1 VFNRIT
7 GGTVTCNLLIVGG
20 DTNDR
25 DRQTHTWTFGQ
36 SQQFTNSQQFISA
49 MWTLAGAGASNN
61 YPQGWKNTGTLMLP
75 FNYIVPI
82 SNTGILR
89 IGCGNPSSLYGTA
102 IDNNNNN
109 NVIAHVYPLNWPP
122 ELSEWSLNLS
132 GPLKPSGP
140 TFYTEF
146 VGGRVIT
153 VPIKK
158 GLFKSYGGTSK
169 YGADQGT
176 ATVTGSWNW
185 TINVQ

>member
-1 VFNRIT
+1 MDFCAIPTIHEFTTIYQCDV
-7 GGTVTCNLLIVGG
+7 
-20 DTNDR
+20 DTR
-25 DRQTHTWTFGQ
+25 RPGV
-36 SQQFTNSQQFISA
+36 
-49 MWTLAGAGASNN
+49 SNN

-169 YGADQGT
+169 YGPSPDRGT
-176 ATVTGSWNW
+176 GLSTCNE
-185 TINVQ
+185 